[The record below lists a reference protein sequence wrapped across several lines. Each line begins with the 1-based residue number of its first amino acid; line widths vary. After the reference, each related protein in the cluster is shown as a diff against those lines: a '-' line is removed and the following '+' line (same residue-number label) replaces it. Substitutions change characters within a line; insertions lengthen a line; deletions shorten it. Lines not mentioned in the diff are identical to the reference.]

1 MTRRIHV
8 LPYPDLSG
16 RSPVM
21 IHGEVGKVDV
31 THELRE
37 IVAELREI
45 PDLVMV
51 IIDPLSAFAS
61 VNVADPSVAQI
72 VGNIL
77 DKVAKELDCTFR
89 SSFKGDGPDS
99 YVGTIKK
106 LGIDLGYTARGK
118 IVWAVFAPTA
128 GYHRGSLRGT
138 YLGAA
143 AEATLGAG
151 VAANVLLG
159 GTGGSIQLQPV
170 SVGGQLGLNV
180 AAAGTTV
187 TLKAIN

>member
-1 MTRRIHV
+1 MKNVLATAMIATALAVPSAMTARAADVEIIEKAPDYETDVVGGVKIGYLACDVGEGGGYV
-8 LPYPDLSG
+8 LGS
-16 RSPVM
+16 
-21 IHGEVGKVDV
+21 
-31 THELRE
+31 
-37 IVAELREI
+37 
-45 PDLVMV
+45 
-51 IIDPLSAFAS
+51 
-61 VNVADPSVAQI
+61 
-72 VGNIL
+72 
-77 DKVAKELDCTFR
+77 AKELDCTFR
-89 SSFKGDGPDS
+89 SSFKGEGPDS

-106 LGIDLGYTARGK
+106 LGIDLGYTVHGK

-128 GYHRGSLRGT
+128 GYHRGSLKGT

-151 VAANVLLG
+151 IGANVLLG

-187 TLKAIN
+187 TLEAMN

>member
-1 MTRRIHV
+1 MKNAIAMALIATALVIPSARMAQAADVEVIEETQVPQETDVHGGVKIGYLSCDIGEGGGYV
-8 LPYPDLSG
+8 LGS
-16 RSPVM
+16 
-21 IHGEVGKVDV
+21 
-31 THELRE
+31 
-37 IVAELREI
+37 
-45 PDLVMV
+45 
-51 IIDPLSAFAS
+51 
-61 VNVADPSVAQI
+61 
-72 VGNIL
+72 
-77 DKVAKELDCTFR
+77 AKELDCTFR
-89 SSFKGDGPDS
+89 SSLEGEPRDT

-118 IVWAVFAPTA
+118 LVWAVFAPTA

-151 VAANVLLG
+151 PAVNVLLG

-187 TLKAIN
+187 TLKAVR

>member
-1 MTRRIHV
+1 M
-8 LPYPDLSG
+8 
-16 RSPVM
+16 
-21 IHGEVGKVDV
+21 KN
-31 THELRE
+31 
-37 IVAELREI
+37 
-45 PDLVMV
+45 
-51 IIDPLSAFAS
+51 AFAMALIATALS
-61 VNVADPSVAQI
+61 VPSAMTARAADVEIIEKAPPYETDVHGGVKI
-72 VGNIL
+72 GYLNCDVGEGGGYVL
-77 DKVAKELDCTFR
+77 GSAKELDCVFR
-89 SSFKGDGPDS
+89 SSFKGEGRDS

-106 LGIDLGYTARGK
+106 LGVDLGYTARGK
-118 IVWAVFAPTA
+118 LVWAVFAPTA

-151 VAANVLLG
+151 VSANVLLG

-187 TLKAIN
+187 TLKSVN